1 MGNTQK
7 KEEPVK
13 FEPDRGWSSYHE
25 NGKKQKLTEAKRNFE
40 HKRNQTYKH
49 GNRRK
54 IKEEDE
60 RRAADIP
67 ERIEI
72 YFKTKFPHD
81 WKKDATLYT
90 NAVDRLQ
97 RKKAAL
103 VSDKRDVAM
112 VQDIQTRLVRK
123 YQLELDSMEQWVES
137 EHFVQ
142 ELVELMRK
150 ESDNEYFYRLLM
162 ELRGVYKQYRVPPT
176 KN

>member
-1 MGNTQK
+1 MGNIWNTQK

-103 VSDKRDVAM
+103 VSEKDEPSKD
-112 VQDIQTRLVRK
+112 
-123 YQLELDSMEQWVES
+123 ES
-137 EHFVQ
+137 ESI
-142 ELVELMRK
+142 EDKK
-150 ESDNEYFYRLLM
+150 EKGV
-162 ELRGVYKQYRVPPT
+162 LRGRWTKRKILRVDSNT
-176 KN
+176 